1 MKTNKIYL
9 SFILAMVLVVTPFLA
24 ILPNASADATY
35 KTVLIQ
41 TPFDTYTLSKGETI
55 EWDTSFSNLPVMPKM
70 DIMYVVDTTGSMSSI
85 RSTVAATLNTF
96 TADLMEAGAVDIYF
110 GAAFFGDIERDDP
123 WFGIEL
129 PLGAYELSTVQTAIR
144 ALRLTN
150 GGDNPEDS
158 LMAYMTVVAE
168 TEWREDSQHVVVL
181 VTDDQTKLRSEITV
195 GGYPVTIEGACLLS
209 EANNI
214 QAVFMTYR
222 SVPVLGG
229 FPSALGTTEHLWQT
243 QTALQTGLKDAVILP
258 VEPLVDY
265 VCEVRV
271 DSITYESDGA
281 PSTDVIVSITSE
293 ANFVLSPEE
302 TGYFTFTAVGNSK
315 PARYDDASIVEI
327 GYYIGDSVKVGSAS
341 QYITY
346 MVEAPLLVSVTPEAS
361 VQQLNGNKNNLVITI
376 TELYDDDTLKVF
388 TQTFSINSNAAD
400 TYTIGSY
407 NVYVDTKGNTQIR
420 ACYLV

>member
-1 MKTNKIYL
+1 MKTNKMYL

-24 ILPNASADATY
+24 NLPNASADVPY

-41 TPFDTYTLSKGETI
+41 TPFSTHTLSKGETM
-55 EWDTSFSNLPVMPKM
+55 EWDVPFSNLRVMPKM
-70 DIMYVVDTTGSMSSI
+70 DIMYVVDTTGSMSGI
-85 RSTVAATLNTF
+85 RSAVAATLNDF

-110 GAAFFGDIERDDP
+110 GAAFFGDYTYDNP
-123 WFGIEL
+123 WFGIALSLGDHEL
-129 PLGAYELSTVQTAIR
+129 LTVKNAIENLHITQGND
-144 ALRLTN
+144 A
-150 GGDNPEDS
+150 PEDS

-181 VTDDQTKLRSEITV
+181 VTDAPTKFRSEITV

-214 QAVFMTYR
+214 QAVFMTYGSR
-222 SVPVLGG
+222 TMLGDL
-229 FPSALGTTEHLWQT
+229 PSMIGTTEHLWT
-243 QTALQTGLKDAVILP
+243 QATLQTRLKDAVIP
-258 VEPLVDY
+258 PEESWVDY
-265 VCEVRV
+265 DCEVRV

-302 TGYFTFTAVGNSK
+302 TEHFTFTATGNSK

-327 GYYIGDSVKVGSAS
+327 GYYIDNVKVDSAS
-341 QYITY
+341 QYLIY
-346 MVEAPLLVSVTPEAS
+346 SVEAPLLVSVTPEAS
-361 VQQLNGNKNNLVITI
+361 VEQLSENKNNLIITI
-376 TELYDDDTLKVF
+376 TEQYADDTLKVF
-388 TQTFSINSNAAD
+388 TQTFSINNNAAA
-400 TYTIGSY
+400 TYSIGSY